1 MDDLDR
7 RILEQ
12 LLKNARASFQ
22 EIGGVVGLSAPAV
35 KRRVDRL
42 VAAKQITGFTA
53 LVNPVALG
61 WTTEAYVEVYYRDN
75 ISPAELKRSLEPI
88 PQVVGVWTIAGEA
101 DALVHVMATDMAEI
115 EVTVE
120 RIRENARVGRT
131 RSAIVMSRILERPR
145 T

>member
-1 MDDLDR
+1 MDDIDR
-7 RILEQ
+7 RILEH
-12 LLKNARASFQ
+12 LLRQARASFQ
-22 EIGGVVGLSAPAV
+22 EIGSAVGLTAPAV
-35 KRRVDRL
+35 KRRVDKM
-42 VAAKQITGFTA
+42 VASKQITGFTA
-53 LVNPVALG
+53 LVNPAALG
-61 WTTEAYVEVYYRDN
+61 WKTEAYVEVYYRDN
-75 ISPAELKRSLEPI
+75 ISPAELRRSLEPI

-131 RSAIVMSRILERPR
+131 RSSIVMSRLLERPR

>member
-1 MDDLDR
+1 MDDIDR
-7 RILEQ
+7 RILEH
-12 LLKNARASFQ
+12 LLRQARASFQ
-22 EIGGVVGLSAPAV
+22 EIGSAVGLTAPAV
-35 KRRVDRL
+35 KRRVDKM
-42 VAAKQITGFTA
+42 VATKQITGFTA
-53 LVNPVALG
+53 LVNPAAMG
-61 WTTEAYVEVYYRDN
+61 WKTEAYVEVYYRDN
-75 ISPAELKRSLEPI
+75 ISPAELRRSLEPI

-131 RSAIVMSRILERPR
+131 RSSIVMSRILERPR